1 MQTGKL
7 IIIAAPSGAGKTT
20 VVKHILQQFPQL
32 SFSVSATTRAM
43 RQGETDGRDYY
54 FLSEQEFKNRIA
66 NDEFV
71 EWEMVYV
78 GKYYGTL
85 KSELQRVWNNNQHII
100 FDVDVEGGLHI
111 KNKYP
116 NNSLSVFINP
126 PSLEVLKTRL
136 TDRNTESAESLNER
150 ISKAEHELSFASQ
163 FDVVLTNDDLQQ
175 TLAKAEQLINDFLG
189 LNDV

>member
-163 FDVVLTNDDLQQ
+163 FDIVLTNDDLQQ

-189 LNDV
+189 R

>member
-1 MQTGKL
+1 MQNGKL

-20 VVKHILQQFPQL
+20 VVKYVLQQFAEL
-32 SFSVSATTRAM
+32 SFSVSATTRNI
-43 RQGETDGRDYY
+43 REGETNGKDYY

-116 NNSLSVFINP
+116 NNSLSIFINP
-126 PSLEVLKTRL
+126 PSLVVLKQRL
-136 TDRNTESAESLNER
+136 TDRNTESVESLHER

-163 FDVVLTNDDLQQ
+163 FDVVITNDDLQE
-175 TLAKAEQLINDFLG
+175 TLITAKNMIKDFL
-189 LNDV
+189 DK

>member
-43 RQGETDGRDYY
+43 RQGETDAQDYY

-189 LNDV
+189 R

>member
-189 LNDV
+189 R

>member
-1 MQTGKL
+1 MQNGKL

-32 SFSVSATTRAM
+32 SFSVSATTRPI
-43 RQGETDGRDYY
+43 RQGETNGKDYY

-116 NNSLSVFINP
+116 HNSLSIFINP
-126 PSLEVLKTRL
+126 PSLEVLKQRL
-136 TDRNTESAESLNER
+136 TDRNTESEESLHER

-163 FDVVLTNDDLQQ
+163 FDVVLTNDDLQL
-175 TLAKAEQLINDFLG
+175 TFSKAEQLIKDFLIK
-189 LNDV
+189 

>member
-1 MQTGKL
+1 MQNGKL

-20 VVKHILQQFPQL
+20 VVKHILQQFPHL
-32 SFSVSATTRAM
+32 SFSVSATTRPM
-43 RQGETDGRDYY
+43 RQGETDGKDYY

-116 NNSLSVFINP
+116 NNSLSIFINP
-126 PSLEVLKTRL
+126 PSLEVLKQRL
-136 TDRNTESAESLNER
+136 TDRNTESEESLRER

-163 FDVVLTNDDLQQ
+163 FDVVLTNDDLQL
-175 TLAKAEQLINDFLG
+175 TLSNAEQLLKDFLTK
-189 LNDV
+189 

>member
-1 MQTGKL
+1 MQNGKL

-32 SFSVSATTRAM
+32 SFSVSATTRAI
-43 RQGETDGRDYY
+43 RHGETNGKDYY
-54 FLSEQEFKNRIA
+54 FLSEQEFKTRIA
-66 NDEFV
+66 NDEFI

-85 KSELQRVWNNNQHII
+85 KSELNRVWKNNKHII

-116 NNSLSVFINP
+116 NNSLSIFINP
-126 PSLEVLKTRL
+126 PSLEILKQRL
-136 TDRNTESAESLNER
+136 TNRNTESAESLNER

-163 FDVVLTNDDLQQ
+163 FDAIVTNDDLQL
-175 TLAKAEQLINDFLG
+175 TLSKAENLINTFLQIE
-189 LNDV
+189 LK

>member
-1 MQTGKL
+1 
-7 IIIAAPSGAGKTT
+7 
-20 VVKHILQQFPQL
+20 
-32 SFSVSATTRAM
+32 M

-189 LNDV
+189 R